1 MFHQISISLAGEKEI
16 VRLVKSA
23 YRFITFSDKMP
34 YPREIS
40 VLTIYIMKYNIIVSQ
55 SQPYNL
61 QYIPWETIK
70 LKQTVKHTPF
80 EFDYPGHLT
89 IWLFCFLIERL
100 AIHIIVV
107 RQIISYML
115 ITSMGIPMMR
125 KSKAY
130 IYDSLSHG

>member
-70 LKQTVKHTPF
+70 LKPLYTAV
-80 EFDYPGHLT
+80 
-89 IWLFCFLIERL
+89 LFSHRKIGNPHNCRKADNQLY
-100 AIHIIVV
+100 ADNQHGY
-107 RQIISYML
+107 SYDEE
-115 ITSMGIPMMR
+115 
-125 KSKAY
+125 K
-130 IYDSLSHG
+130 